1 MPPNF
6 ICFFLSFLSSAL
18 PQKKTRDWFLLKTR
32 KAGKGAKQKEQKTR
46 DGRLI
51 KIEKRE
57 ITSPLSSLTS
67 LSSFAKTG
75 GWVKIQ
81 IKSKTV
87 LSLTHTISLLIVFGN
102 FSKPPNMLSPPVD
115 FFPLDDGILEG
126 SMITCLMFA
135 RLHVYVTCTI
145 PSLACIIAG

>member
-1 MPPNF
+1 MTLSGR
-6 ICFFLSFLSSAL
+6 CRQTLSAFLGTDFS
-18 PQKKTRDWFLLKTR
+18 R
-32 KAGKGAKQKEQKTR
+32 KREKRGTGRGDQKE
-46 DGRLI
+46 GRGLI

-57 ITSPLSSLTS
+57 VCSLLSLFSLTS
-67 LSSFAKTG
+67 LSL
-75 GWVKIQ
+75 
-81 IKSKTV
+81 
-87 LSLTHTISLLIVFGN
+87 LSLLSRIYRKMGENTNKKQDGILSFTHTISLLIVFGN

>member
-6 ICFFLSFLSSAL
+6 ICFFGHTFS
-18 PQKKTRDWFLLKTR
+18 KKRKTRDWSWRPKRGTGAHKNR
-32 KAGKGAKQKEQKTR
+32 KKEKCV
-46 DGRLI
+46 
-51 KIEKRE
+51 
-57 ITSPLSSLTS
+57 LSSLSS
-67 LSSFAKTG
+67 LSLLSHFSLFFRVYTG
-75 GWVKIQ
+75 KWVKIQ

-87 LSLTHTISLLIVFGN
+87 SSFTHTISLLIVFGN

>member
-1 MPPNF
+1 MTLSGR
-6 ICFFLSFLSSAL
+6 CRQTLSAFLGTDFS
-18 PQKKTRDWFLLKTR
+18 R
-32 KAGKGAKQKEQKTR
+32 KREKRGTGRGDQKE
-46 DGRLI
+46 GRGLI
-51 KIEKRE
+51 KIEKKRSVF
-57 ITSPLSSLTS
+57 SPLSSLS
-67 LSSFAKTG
+67 LLSHFSLFFRVYTG
-75 GWVKIQ
+75 KWVKIQ

-87 LSLTHTISLLIVFGN
+87 SSFTHTISLLIVFGN

>member
-1 MPPNF
+1 VTLSGR
-6 ICFFLSFLSSAL
+6 CRQTLSAFLGTDFS
-18 PQKKTRDWFLLKTR
+18 R
-32 KAGKGAKQKEQKTR
+32 KREKRGTGRGDQKE
-46 DGRLI
+46 GRGLI
-51 KIEKRE
+51 KIEKKRSVF
-57 ITSPLSSLTS
+57 SPLSSLS
-67 LSSFAKTG
+67 LLSHFSLFFRVYTG
-75 GWVKIQ
+75 KWVKIQ

-87 LSLTHTISLLIVFGN
+87 SSFTHTISLLIVFGN

>member
-1 MPPNF
+1 MTLSGR
-6 ICFFLSFLSSAL
+6 CRQTLSAFLGTPS
-18 PQKKTRDWFLLKTR
+18 R
-32 KAGKGAKQKEQKTR
+32 KREKRGTGRGDQKE
-46 DGRLI
+46 GRGLI
-51 KIEKRE
+51 KIEKKRSVF
-57 ITSPLSSLTS
+57 SPLSSLS
-67 LSSFAKTG
+67 LLSHFSLFFRVYTG
-75 GWVKIQ
+75 KWVKIQ

-87 LSLTHTISLLIVFGN
+87 SSFTHTISLLIVFGN